1 MEDLSKLE
9 ETFEDK
15 IRELQIEG
23 RDDLAKQVER
33 EKVELIAKAL
43 ANMESNKDEIV
54 SRMKKEYEKQLE
66 YELKN
71 LQSDIAQI
79 NQSSTYKD
87 VLKEREARMQQTLD
101 LFKSK

>member
-1 MEDLSKLE
+1 
-9 ETFEDK
+9 
-15 IRELQIEG
+15 
-23 RDDLAKQVER
+23 
-33 EKVELIAKAL
+33 
-43 ANMESNKDEIV
+43 MESNKDEIV

-101 LFKSK
+101 LFKSKQKVGENGEENIKENPLNNINSFNIK